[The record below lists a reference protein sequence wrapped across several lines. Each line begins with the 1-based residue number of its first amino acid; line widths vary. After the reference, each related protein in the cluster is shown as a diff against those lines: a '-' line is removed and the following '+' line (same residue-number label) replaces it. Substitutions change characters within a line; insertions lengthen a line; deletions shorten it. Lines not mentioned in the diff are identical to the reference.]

1 MKKRWISAC
10 LAALLLCGTA
20 GCTAQQAP
28 GQTTPEQGEP
38 SEPAQTEQT
47 APVEEMAQ
55 KTQQQAYAEVIQ
67 GLVNEF
73 GVIDQKSAR
82 EIYDENAD
90 YRGLISILQYD
101 LTGDGQDELI
111 VLYASPDVGAS
122 QSETLGQDI
131 HIEIYTFD
139 GEKAVQLYAK
149 YNFIASMG
157 VSNVSVCSVS
167 GQNVLFS
174 ASTRH
179 FTDHILYYKD
189 GELLDA
195 VDSDA
200 PFSKQEQQIYDEG
213 IQHGLSGEGAAL
225 NEIHLQRAGLDYD
238 TLQYIYGF
246 SSDSGTFGLS
256 EYEALQ
262 QALQDFGIKI
272 PKKVVSAQTLLEDIA
287 YLGDRSK
294 CKMDTAMARAYAD
307 AISSLPATTSDGFAD
322 YAVHALLLDPA
333 NDGMPYLCTA
343 YIEESSNGMNSKGEW
358 QTRLCL
364 WTWDG
369 TAVQRY
375 PFEKDLE
382 SDYVF
387 GTDFGTWD
395 GRPALRAGDGVAMDM
410 GSYSGFL
417 YYTVGNAQLHLAD
430 HLMYYSA
437 FYDAGQGYL
446 YGGRMPLV
454 DAETVGDT
462 HRATLDAVKAAG
474 WELDAFEF
482 EFNQVAYLHMRND
495 EPISREQYEQLQ
507 QSFVTNP
514 TFEIV
519 EASTGGSFEKGSW
532 ADGADT
538 AEQLRA
544 YADAAGRPVY
554 DFPEVSHMF
563 TDGQLQQIAE
573 LFAEKLNGEI
583 GEIYQMSEDLYYI
596 VIYIDGKVSGCA
608 AVKQTMQGFRLVSTE
623 TEAASEDALHAL
635 VQQDQQTANITL
647 DYNAAGEDKA
657 GYLAEALQTMD
668 GTVVN
673 DAAKGEIAAYM
684 ENAVTESSVTDVK
697 CRRNAA
703 TIDADT
709 IAQSLSQAQA
719 QKDALDQTLT
729 GVTLNKTV
737 RIVLRIVCTG
747 LDEGE
752 PVQVTFDPSMLEA
765 LGDAQCVQVM
775 LGDAQHSIAVDTEAL
790 TKLCQTHGKLIVQ
803 VQQQDGKY
811 VISLLDGEQNP
822 LDKLSESL
830 TFTLPAESET
840 ATVLASYEGG
850 SDNWG
855 GQYDGINRTIEFT
868 TPYSGTYEVIEN
880 ASEIVDLADCA
891 EQTAAAI
898 RFMVSKGYFSVDD
911 AGNFDPNGTLNRYT
925 FAEALVRMFF
935 ALDRSLTTSFTDVAQ
950 DSPYYAYVASGEQ
963 DDIIE
968 GFEDNTF
975 RGETDVLR
983 EQVIALCS
991 RTLVDKKGYSYPD
1004 DPAAYLTFADA
1015 DTIADW
1021 ARETTA
1027 LAVRETLIDGTG
1039 TLAPQQ
1045 AITRGEAA
1053 LLLYRLFM
1061 LLYEPPVAEMAFD
1074 GFDSGSPVPAVA
1086 LTLGGIAVLGGAG
1099 AVVYRRRK
1107 HTAVPPTDD
1116 SDTI

>member
-38 SEPAQTEQT
+38 NEPAQTEQT

-82 EIYDENAD
+82 EIYDENAE

-200 PFSKQEQQIYDEG
+200 PFSEQEQQIYDEG

-225 NEIHLQRAGLDYD
+225 NEIHLQRVGLDYD

-272 PKKVVSAQTLLEDIA
+272 PKKVVSAQTLLEEIA

-294 CKMDTAMARAYAD
+294 CKMDAQMATAYANILD
-307 AISSLPATTSDGFAD
+307 TLPNE
-322 YAVHALLLDPA
+322 VA
-333 NDGMPYLCTA
+333 NMQDLIYHQA
-343 YIEESSNGMNSKGEW
+343 
-358 QTRLCL
+358 
-364 WTWDG
+364 G
-369 TAVQRY
+369 TADIKAV
-375 PFEKDLE
+375 LC
-382 SDYVF
+382 
-387 GTDFGTWD
+387 DF
-395 GRPALRAGDGVAMDM
+395 AGDGYPVLAVLHTSAGATGGNLCQLWGYENGKAVNANILYPTRAVM
-410 GSYSGFL
+410 GSMMLGKIGGETVLEIGEYLNYSGGSAAWEWCYYQIKNGQISTLHDL
-417 YYTVGNAQLHLAD
+417 YYQEEN
-430 HLMYYSA
+430 SA
-437 FYDAGQGYL
+437 FYADPENPSALAQDRKDAWNEGY
-446 YGGRMPLV
+446 RPLLQSYPCYP
-454 DAETVGDT
+454 E
-462 HRATLDAVKAAG
+462 
-474 WELDAFEF
+474 DAFTHDPARCDGNMIANCGVMFKITDFDQLVTDEF
-482 EFNQVAYLHMRND
+482 LPLSEHPGSDMSIFDDSYTGFVAGNGV
-495 EPISREQYEQLQ
+495 
-507 QSFVTNP
+507 SF
-514 TFEIV
+514 
-519 EASTGGSFEKGSW
+519 
-532 ADGADT
+532 
-538 AEQLRA
+538 
-544 YADAAGRPVY
+544 DAADDRSTLKSVLLSYAQSYGKPSY
-554 DFPEVSHMF
+554 SFPEVSHMF
-563 TDGQLQQIAE
+563 TNEQLQAIAE
-573 LFAEKLNGEI
+573 LFAEQLNGEI
-583 GEIYQMSEDLYYI
+583 GEIYQMSDDLYYI
-596 VIYIDGKVSGCA
+596 VIYVDGKVAGCA
-608 AVKQTMQGFRLVSTE
+608 TVKQTMQGFRLVSTE

-635 VQQDQQTANITL
+635 VQQDQQTSNITL

-657 GYLAEALQTMD
+657 AYLTEALQNMD

-673 DAAKGEIAAYM
+673 DAAKGEIAAYI

-709 IAQSLSQAQA
+709 IAQSLSQAQT
-719 QKDALDQTLT
+719 QKDALDQTLD

-737 RIVLRIVCTG
+737 TIVLRIVCTG
-747 LDEGE
+747 LDEGD

-765 LGDAQCVQVM
+765 LGDAQSVQVM
-775 LGDAQHSIAVDTEAL
+775 LGDAQHSITVDAEAL
-790 TKLCQTHGKLIVQ
+790 AKLCETHGKLIVQ

-811 VISLLDGEQNP
+811 IISLLDGEQNP
-822 LDKLSESL
+822 LDRISESL

-840 ATVLASYEGG
+840 ATVLAS
-850 SDNWG
+850 
-855 GQYDGINRTIEFT
+855 
-868 TPYSGTYEVIEN
+868 
-880 ASEIVDLADCA
+880 
-891 EQTAAAI
+891 
-898 RFMVSKGYFSVDD
+898 
-911 AGNFDPNGTLNRYT
+911 
-925 FAEALVRMFF
+925 
-935 ALDRSLTTSFTDVAQ
+935 
-950 DSPYYAYVASGEQ
+950 
-963 DDIIE
+963 
-968 GFEDNTF
+968 
-975 RGETDVLR
+975 
-983 EQVIALCS
+983 
-991 RTLVDKKGYSYPD
+991 
-1004 DPAAYLTFADA
+1004 
-1015 DTIADW
+1015 
-1021 ARETTA
+1021 
-1027 LAVRETLIDGTG
+1027 
-1039 TLAPQQ
+1039 
-1045 AITRGEAA
+1045 
-1053 LLLYRLFM
+1053 
-1061 LLYEPPVAEMAFD
+1061 
-1074 GFDSGSPVPAVA
+1074 
-1086 LTLGGIAVLGGAG
+1086 
-1099 AVVYRRRK
+1099 
-1107 HTAVPPTDD
+1107 
-1116 SDTI
+1116 